1 MKICYLAN
9 TAIPSANASAIQIT
23 KMCEAFSELKNDVLL
38 ISTNVSSG
46 NIFNFYNIKTKFKF
60 EKIKYFKKFPLGIRF
75 YLFSVLSIIKSIK
88 FKPDIY
94 ITRNFFTCFLL
105 IILRKKLILE
115 LHHDLNIEP
124 RVVRFLVRYFN
135 FLNSTYIKKIIGITH
150 GIKKVFVKKYNINKN
165 KILVLPSGSSLKIKF
180 NFRYN
185 KKNFKI
191 GYFGSLYKSRGL
203 NLIYELAKIDKKN
216 EYYIYGNIKNLKNSK
231 RNIFIKNLNLYS
243 HIPYKE
249 ISKNLSEMDILLMP
263 YVSPITVAGDVS
275 DITKY
280 TSPLKLFDYLSAG
293 KIIICSD
300 YAVLKEVIKEKKNA
314 VFVKNYKN
322 VFAWRNEIKKLK
334 YQHDKQ
340 IILSKNN
347 HQLSKKYSLVNRAN
361 KILKEIL

>member
-1 MKICYLAN
+1 
-9 TAIPSANASAIQIT
+9 
-23 KMCEAFSELKNDVLL
+23 
-38 ISTNVSSG
+38 
-46 NIFNFYNIKTKFKF
+46 
-60 EKIKYFKKFPLGIRF
+60 
-75 YLFSVLSIIKSIK
+75 
-88 FKPDIY
+88 
-94 ITRNFFTCFLL
+94 
-105 IILRKKLILE
+105 
-115 LHHDLNIEP
+115 
-124 RVVRFLVRYFN
+124 
-135 FLNSTYIKKIIGITH
+135 
-150 GIKKVFVKKYNINKN
+150 
-165 KILVLPSGSSLKIKF
+165 
-180 NFRYN
+180 
-185 KKNFKI
+185 
-191 GYFGSLYKSRGL
+191 
-203 NLIYELAKIDKKN
+203 
-216 EYYIYGNIKNLKNSK
+216 
-231 RNIFIKNLNLYS
+231 
-243 HIPYKE
+243 
-249 ISKNLSEMDILLMP
+249 MP